1 MSTYQRCPLAI
12 NQIANELLCE
22 FDTHKPLL
30 DAKVK
35 IDFVFAYGDR
45 NEKTGEMLSDAIVKN
60 GVKALGLARKLPLK
74 DRAMGRGDAEIT
86 LDHDHWEKISESDR
100 RALLD
105 HELHHL
111 SVKID
116 KRGLVRDDLGRPVL
130 TIRDHDYD
138 FGWFRVIAERHEKAS
153 IERIQAALILEADGQ
168 LFWPALCK

>member
-1 MSTYQRCPLAI
+1 MPTYQRCPLAI
-12 NQIANELLCE
+12 NELANELLCE
-22 FDTHKPLL
+22 FESHKPLL

-45 NEKTGEMLSDAIVKN
+45 EESTGLLLSYAIVKD
-60 GVKALGLARKLPLK
+60 GVKTLGLARKMPPK

-86 LDHDHWEKISESDR
+86 LDHDHWDSIGEPER

-116 KRGLVRDDLGRPVL
+116 KRGVVRDDLGRPLLV
-130 TIRDHDYD
+130 IRDHDYD
-138 FGWFRVIAERHEKAS
+138 FGWFRVIAERHKAAS
-153 IERIQAALILEADGQ
+153 IERIQAAWILEQDGQ